1 MKIVPLKAWLQLLDK
16 AKNEKL
22 AQMRPNLTMHFEASR
37 LILKS
42 IHTHTHTHTH
52 THGTHLMITLHRD
65 IAHVMEAIY
74 ISTLKGHKINNI
86 NHLKC

>member
-42 IHTHTHTHTH
+42 IHTHTHTHTWNSFNDH
-52 THGTHLMITLHRD
+52 TAQRHCACHGGYL
-65 IAHVMEAIY
+65 Y
-74 ISTLKGHKINNI
+74 INSQGT
-86 NHLKC
+86 